1 MSAIPATSTDLHR
14 VFVTL
19 RGILEPYIARM
30 RVFEDNDHSLYLNA
44 PVVMPNGQP
53 LFFAS
58 TAILPRYVS
67 FHFQPLVLNP
77 DLMKEHGGLANRME
91 GTSSFSFSKLSPDD
105 ANALRHVVR
114 EGYQRFVADNALP
127 E

>member
-1 MSAIPATSTDLHR
+1 MPAIPATSTDLHR

-19 RGILEPYIARM
+19 RGILEPYVARM

-67 FHFQPLVLNP
+67 FHFQPLVLYP
-77 DLMKEHGGLANRME
+77 DLMDEHRSLADRME
-91 GTSSFSFSKLSPDD
+91 GTSSFSFSRLSLDD
-105 ANALRHVVR
+105 ANALRRIVH
-114 EGYQRFVADNALP
+114 EGYERFVTGYDLP
-127 E
+127 S